1 MTDIELAILVR
12 GFEDEMLKLAGERAS
27 SLALEKNAGFMD
39 SLRGLFR
46 AAPAVSP
53 RAMSSLAGARPAR
66 LAPRVG
72 YQSPGGLTR
81 AQQLQADYMKRTG
94 KTPLQA
100 AQEQMSSTRGTDP
113 SVYSDMT
120 GLNPALARR
129 LGAKTF

>member
-1 MTDIELAILVR
+1 
-12 GFEDEMLKLAGERAS
+12 
-27 SLALEKNAGFMD
+27 
-39 SLRGLFR
+39 
-46 AAPAVSP
+46 
-53 RAMSSLAGARPAR
+53 MSSLVGARPAR

-72 YQSPGGLTR
+72 YQAPTPTR